1 MSEAVRAAEPADEL
15 GEDGGYKPELK
26 RTLGSFQVFAVSFAF
41 ISVAVGIFGTYN
53 DVLQNGGPVGI
64 WLWPVVAIGQT
75 LIALVVAQFAARIS
89 LSGSSYQW
97 ASRLANPKIG
107 WMFGWFS
114 FSYLAIGVVAVDNAL
129 ARSAL
134 MPLLGMEDDQGT
146 ARVITLVVVL
156 VQAVLVIASTRIVGL
171 ITSGAVGLELIIV
184 VVLTVA
190 LFVAVLVT
198 GDGSVSNLTSRGIAE
213 DAPNYFAI
221 GGGLMAAM
229 IMGLATLVGFDAAA
243 NMAEEAKD
251 PFRSVPRAIVGSV
264 VAAGVLGMVFIIALT
279 IAIDDIAKVSA
290 TDSPVA
296 LVLRDQLGVVM
307 ERSLLIAITFAFFGA
322 GLVTLATCA
331 RMIFAMARDKRFPA
345 HRLMRQVSP
354 RTKTPIPATIL
365 PVIIAFV
372 LMAVLPGDALLELL
386 TVGGV
391 IGASLYGG
399 IIVLYLGVRKRLGHQ
414 EDAFDLGRFEMPV
427 AIAALVWSVFVV
439 FILVSPPEAF
449 TSVLIAIGILILG
462 GVYFTYLLIAK
473 REVLESEPGEM
484 EAFKH

>member
-1 MSEAVRAAEPADEL
+1 
-15 GEDGGYKPELK
+15 
-26 RTLGSFQVFAVSFAF
+26 
-41 ISVAVGIFGTYN
+41 
-53 DVLQNGGPVGI
+53 
-64 WLWPVVAIGQT
+64 
-75 LIALVVAQFAARIS
+75 
-89 LSGSSYQW
+89 
-97 ASRLANPKIG
+97 
-107 WMFGWFS
+107 
-114 FSYLAIGVVAVDNAL
+114 
-129 ARSAL
+129 
-134 MPLLGMEDDQGT
+134 
-146 ARVITLVVVL
+146 
-156 VQAVLVIASTRIVGL
+156 
-171 ITSGAVGLELIIV
+171 
-184 VVLTVA
+184 
-190 LFVAVLVT
+190 
-198 GDGSVSNLTSRGIAE
+198 
-213 DAPNYFAI
+213 
-221 GGGLMAAM
+221 
-229 IMGLATLVGFDAAA
+229 
-243 NMAEEAKD
+243 
-251 PFRSVPRAIVGSV
+251 
-264 VAAGVLGMVFIIALT
+264 
-279 IAIDDIAKVSA
+279 
-290 TDSPVA
+290 
-296 LVLRDQLGVVM
+296 M

-354 RTKTPIPATIL
+354 RTKTPIPATVL

-391 IGASLYGG
+391 IGATLYGG
-399 IIVLYLGVRKRLGHQ
+399 IIVLYLSVRKRLGHQ